1 MGIEQVEVDTK
12 PIDIILKQ
20 FINIE
25 TIPIFISVS
34 VVIILMIIFLY
45 IRKMVLSKN
54 KITDEFIQQVN
65 FGIGIGT
72 DVFQVKHNDPFAKWN
87 EYWGNNFKKAGMFAK
102 HSNSQI
108 GLALFIILFSIYLVC
123 AIVFKNFG
131 IGLVP
136 IISFLM
142 FLNQILEGKTEKI
155 QAIYDEQVPAFL
167 SLLKSNIQAGEQ
179 PGPALL
185 NAINDTDAP
194 LRNELESAGKLI
206 ELGSITQALQELRSH
221 TSNEVLKFLCGCIEI
236 SADVGANL
244 EEQIET
250 IEDMLE
256 SNRILKRKLQT
267 AVAQNKPLAILSAV
281 LIPGMFIFTYLSQ
294 QQMRDYWFKVPI
306 SWLMF
311 ALVILIYL
319 GGTFATKRIIKKVA
333 EF

>member
-1 MGIEQVEVDTK
+1 MEKEST
-12 PIDIILKQ
+12 PIDIILKS
-20 FINIE
+20 FINME
-25 TIPIFISVS
+25 TLPIFISVG
-34 VVIILMIIFLY
+34 VIVILMITFLY
-45 IRKMVLSKN
+45 IRRMILNKN
-54 KITDEFIQQVN
+54 KITDDFIEQVN

-72 DVFQVKHNDPFAKWN
+72 DVFQIKHNDPFAKWN
-87 EYWGNNFKKAGMFAK
+87 DYWGKNFKKAGMF
-102 HSNSQI
+102 SNRNNTQI
-108 GLALFIILFSIYLVC
+108 GFSLFVLLFSVYLLCV
-123 AIVFKNFG
+123 IVFQNFG

-136 IISFLM
+136 IVSFLM
-142 FLNQILEGKTEKI
+142 FLTQFLEGKIEKV
-155 QAIYDEQVPAFL
+155 QAVYDEQVSAFL

>member
-1 MGIEQVEVDTK
+1 MEKEST
-12 PIDIILKQ
+12 PIDIILKS
-20 FINIE
+20 FINME
-25 TIPIFISVS
+25 TLPIFISVG
-34 VVIILMIIFLY
+34 VIVILMITFLY
-45 IRKMVLSKN
+45 IRRMILNKN
-54 KITDEFIQQVN
+54 KITDDFIEQVN
-65 FGIGIGT
+65 FGIGTGT
-72 DVFQVKHNDPFAKWN
+72 DVFQIKHNDPFAKWN
-87 EYWGNNFKKAGMFAK
+87 DYWGKNFKKAGMFLK
-102 HSNSQI
+102 KSNAQI
-108 GLALFIILFSIYLVC
+108 GFSLFVLLFSVYLLCV
-123 AIVFKNFG
+123 IVFQNFG

-136 IISFLM
+136 IVSFLM
-142 FLNQILEGKTEKI
+142 FLTQFLEGKIEKV
-155 QAIYDEQVPAFL
+155 QAVYDEQVPAFL

-206 ELGSITQALQELRSH
+206 ELGSITQALQELRGH

>member
-1 MGIEQVEVDTK
+1 MEKEST
-12 PIDIILKQ
+12 PIDIILKS
-20 FINIE
+20 FINME
-25 TIPIFISVS
+25 TLPIFISVG
-34 VVIILMIIFLY
+34 VIVILMITFLY
-45 IRKMVLSKN
+45 IRRMILNKN
-54 KITDEFIQQVN
+54 KITDDFIEQVN

-72 DVFQVKHNDPFAKWN
+72 DVFQIKHNDPFAKWN
-87 EYWGNNFKKAGMFAK
+87 DYWGKNFKKAGMFLT
-102 HSNSQI
+102 Q
-108 GLALFIILFSIYLVC
+108 F
-123 AIVFKNFG
+123 
-131 IGLVP
+131 
-136 IISFLM
+136 
-142 FLNQILEGKTEKI
+142 LEGKIEKV
-155 QAIYDEQVPAFL
+155 QAVYDEQVPAFL

>member
-1 MGIEQVEVDTK
+1 MEKEST
-12 PIDIILKQ
+12 PIDIILKS
-20 FINIE
+20 FINME
-25 TIPIFISVS
+25 TLPIFISVG
-34 VVIILMIIFLY
+34 VIVILMITFLY
-45 IRKMVLSKN
+45 IRRMILNKN
-54 KITDEFIQQVN
+54 KITDDFIEQVN

-72 DVFQVKHNDPFAKWN
+72 DVFQIKHNDPFAKWN
-87 EYWGNNFKKAGMFAK
+87 DYWGKNFKKAGMFLK
-102 HSNSQI
+102 KSNTQI
-108 GLALFIILFSIYLVC
+108 GFSLFVLLFSVYLLCV
-123 AIVFKNFG
+123 IVFQNFG

-136 IISFLM
+136 IVSFLM
-142 FLNQILEGKTEKI
+142 FLTQFLEGKIEKV
-155 QAIYDEQVPAFL
+155 QAVYDEQVPAFL